1 MAAEKRRKTRST
13 TGLCG
18 AVLRGGKD
26 TPEAILQAG
35 AALAASGGGG
45 GGSGSGTG
53 SAKSSKAAEP
63 SPTVPDIPKPRQA
76 AHRHPDLREFLHP
89 EVEQCRVGLLCLAD
103 SRSWDGTTDD
113 KRTRAIL
120 RSRMSFAPPV
130 PGIYDHAPW
139 ATKSGPR
146 LRELLRL
153 MQGEVYREGVV
164 PGSQDRTGAK
174 HIEGL
179 ETARSL
185 LLSRVHNMGGLSNID
200 PEDMDSIQKL
210 TEGVWIEEPDFEGNW
225 DIVKLYPGRVQA
237 VLELYSNERAMDLLM
252 SWLLDPVAGA
262 DLELARKLEAGDVDN
277 VTGNDL
283 PPDLV
288 LRLRVH
294 MTGGL
299 DSIHPNDEHLLREI
313 LVSHGMCIR
322 VAAPRRGGTD

>member
-1 MAAEKRRKTRST
+1 LAAEKRRKTRST

-35 AALAASGGGG
+35 AALAAGGSSG
-45 GGSGSGTG
+45 GGSGS
-53 SAKSSKAAEP
+53 AKSGKATDAP
-63 SPTVPDIPKPRQA
+63 LAVPDIPRPRQA

-89 EVEQCRVGLLCLAD
+89 EVVQCRVGLLCMAD

-113 KRTRAIL
+113 KRARAIL

-130 PGIYDHAPW
+130 PGVYDHAPW

-146 LRELLRL
+146 LCELLRL

-174 HIEGL
+174 EIKGVD
-179 ETARSL
+179 TSRSL
-185 LLSRVHNMGGLSNID
+185 LVSRVKNMGGVSNID
-200 PEDMDSIQKL
+200 PEDMDSILKL
-210 TEGVWIEEPDFEGNW
+210 TEGVWIEEPDFEGKW
-225 DIVKLYPGRVQA
+225 DMVKLYPARVQA
-237 VLELYSNERAMDLLM
+237 ALELYSNERAMDLLM
-252 SWLLDPVAGA
+252 NWLLDPVAGA
-262 DLELARKLEAGDVDN
+262 DLELAQRLEAGDVDN

-299 DSIHPNDEHLLREI
+299 DSIHPNDEQLLREI
-313 LVSHGMCIR
+313 LVSHEMRIP
-322 VAAPRRGGTD
+322 VAAIRTGGLA